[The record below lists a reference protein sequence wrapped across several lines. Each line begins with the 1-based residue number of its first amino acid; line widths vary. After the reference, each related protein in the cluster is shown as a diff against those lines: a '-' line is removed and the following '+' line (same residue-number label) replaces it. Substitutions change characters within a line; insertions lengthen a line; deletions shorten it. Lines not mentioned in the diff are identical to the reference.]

1 MVHMSE
7 VSVLVSDWKKDT
19 NLVFTAELQ
28 RNQSDKYQSLVRNY
42 KQAVPVNQR
51 YGITIWGVCDANSWI
66 MPMFGLRDWPLPF
79 DSLYRKKAAYYG
91 FLNGLKEKQPG
102 KGQR

>member
-1 MVHMSE
+1 
-7 VSVLVSDWKKDT
+7 
-19 NLVFTAELQ
+19 
-28 RNQSDKYQSLVRNY
+28 
-42 KQAVPVNQR
+42 VNQR